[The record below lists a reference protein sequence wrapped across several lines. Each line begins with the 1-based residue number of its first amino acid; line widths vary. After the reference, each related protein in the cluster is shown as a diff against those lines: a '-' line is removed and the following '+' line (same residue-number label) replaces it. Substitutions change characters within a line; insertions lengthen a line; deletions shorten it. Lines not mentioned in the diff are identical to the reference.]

1 MSIGDI
7 RFTVLQTVNEVQRKL
22 GLDPTSLT
30 ANKISKELVDHIND
44 VVDDLSDYGN
54 WMENMVSA
62 NVTAVT
68 SVMDYSIVTSAVIK
82 NIGDIYISNRQGPLN
97 SLNIED
103 MRIQTRVTSMG
114 VPSQYCIYGTDSNGN
129 PLLRVRP
136 TPDTST
142 SGAIL
147 SILYYTKPPTYT
159 TSDGSVVIPFPSRVV
174 VLGTLAAYTLRES
187 GGAPTPMYEAFFKE
201 YIEKRRTAQ
210 NRFNMDTGW
219 GISYRPGNTMGRRR
233 R

>member
-7 RFTVLQTVNEVQRKL
+7 RYTVLQVVNEVQRKL
-22 GLDPTSLT
+22 GLDPTALT
-30 ANKISKELVDHIND
+30 GNKISKELVDHIND
-44 VVDDLSDYGN
+44 VVDDLSDFGN

-62 NVTAVT
+62 NITAQT
-68 SVMDYSIVTSAVIK
+68 SVMNYSIITSAVIK

-114 VPSQYCIYGTDSNGN
+114 VPSQYCIFGTDANGN
-129 PLLRVRP
+129 PNLRVRP
-136 TPDTST
+136 TPDLST
-142 SGAIL
+142 NGAIL
-147 SILYYTKPPTYT
+147 SVLYYTKPPMYT
-159 TSDGSVVIPFPSRVV
+159 TADSSVVIPFPARVV

-187 GGAPTPMYEAFFKE
+187 GGASTPMYEAFFKQ
-201 YIEKRRTAQ
+201 YIETRRTSL